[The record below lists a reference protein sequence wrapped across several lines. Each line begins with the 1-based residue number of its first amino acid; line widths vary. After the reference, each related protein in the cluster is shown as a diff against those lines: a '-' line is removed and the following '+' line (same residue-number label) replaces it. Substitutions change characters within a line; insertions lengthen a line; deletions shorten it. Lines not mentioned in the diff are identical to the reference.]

1 MIPKLHYLSQGNTP
15 QEHLANI
22 QKACTSGAELV
33 VLPLQALKA
42 KKLLPFA
49 EEAREMTAH
58 FQTRLMIQDHYKI
71 AKTIKADGIHLEKNP
86 SSFSTIRTHLY
97 SWQLIGATAYHLD
110 QAQQLLLQEL
120 DYLYL
125 GPYKNSVENPTTKA
139 LGISGLTL
147 LQEALNTA
155 TPLLAFGEIDLQKVK
170 EILTTGISGLAVDEA
185 ITKNF
190 NSIREFHRL
199 LKASSTQEQRHSFQ

>member
-22 QKACTSGAELV
+22 QNACTSGAELV
-33 VLPLQALKA
+33 LLQLQALKA

-49 EEAREMTAH
+49 EEAREITAH
-58 FQTRLMIQDHYKI
+58 FQTRLIIQDDYKI
-71 AKTIKADGIHLEKNP
+71 AKTIKADGVHFEKNP
-86 SSFSTIRTHLY
+86 SSFSTIRKHLY
-97 SWQLIGATAYHLD
+97 SWQLIGATAHHLEK
-110 QAQQLLLQEL
+110 AQKLIPQEI

-125 GPYKNSVENPTTKA
+125 GPFKNSVENPTTKA

-155 TPLLAFGEIDLQKVK
+155 TPLLAFGEIDLQEVK

>member
-33 VLPLQALKA
+33 VLQLQQLKA

-71 AKTIKADGIHLEKNP
+71 AKTVKADGIHLEKNP
-86 SSFSTIRTHLY
+86 FSFATIRTHLY

-155 TPLLAFGEIDLQKVK
+155 TPLLAFGEIDLQEVK